1 MRFGC
6 CGCLALIIVILV
18 IIMIAA
24 GAVFLSANIFGT
36 PDLRPVAFSKSDG
49 YAAQQKLYEVF
60 LRQSGRSGRKD
71 PISLNER
78 EVNAFLSRH
87 LAESAHIPLSPM
99 SVRLE
104 TGQMVVQGQTSLR
117 NLFQGPPFAQIVS
130 YIRDKRLDQPVWVTV
145 RGRIELDAS
154 LGGTRHGAM
163 SISEFALG
171 RQPLS
176 SFLLNVMLGP
186 SGAGVLRWP
195 VPAVVDSIQIE
206 PGQAIIRT
214 R

>member
-6 CGCLALIIVILV
+6 CGCLALIIAILV
-18 IIMIAA
+18 VLMVVA
-24 GAVFLSANIFGT
+24 GGLFLSANIFGT
-36 PDLRPVAFSKSDG
+36 PDMRPVAFSKSDG

-78 EVNAFLSRH
+78 EINAFLSRH
-87 LAESAHIPLSPM
+87 LAESAHVPLSPM

-104 TGQMVVQGQTSLR
+104 TGRMVIQGQTPLR
-117 NLFQGPPFAQIVS
+117 NLFQGPPFAQILS
-130 YIRDKRLDQPVWVTV
+130 YIRDKRLDQSVWVTV
-145 RGRIELDAS
+145 RGRIEVDTS
-154 LGGTRHGAM
+154 LAGARHGAV
-163 SISEFALG
+163 SISEFELG

-176 SFLLNVMLGP
+176 PFLLNVMLGP
-186 SGAGVLRWP
+186 SGAGLLRWP
-195 VPAVVDSIQIE
+195 IPAVVDSIQIE
-206 PGQAIIRT
+206 SGQAIIRT